1 MDKQGQIASK
11 MVEIYLG
18 SIVIMIIVFS
28 SFFFSGMLVAR
39 ANADAVAVNTGL
51 ECNNN
56 LNAILKSDFI
66 FDEKTSI
73 RLGRS
78 SDIAADLFTIQNYFD
93 ELDFNK
99 FNLQAYN
106 HCPNF
111 NDYEL
116 GKDEILKDM
125 CRDSEDTIQNS
136 NPEGGIIEQECA
148 LVIAQSPDCS
158 DPPCRKFIVMEVY
171 E

>member
-1 MDKQGQIASK
+1 MHKRGQIASK
-11 MVEIYLG
+11 IVEIYLG
-18 SIVIMIIVFS
+18 SIIIMIIVFS

-78 SDIAADLFTIQNYFD
+78 SDIDADLSTIQTYFE

-99 FNLQAYN
+99 FNLQVYKDCA
-106 HCPNF
+106 NF
-111 NDYEL
+111 NDYEF
-116 GKDEILKDM
+116 GNDDTLKDM
-125 CRDSEDTIQNS
+125 CGYSEEDVQNS
-136 NPEGGIIEQECA
+136 NSEGGIIEQECV
-148 LVIAQSPDCS
+148 LIIAQSPDCS

-171 E
+171 K

>member
-1 MDKQGQIASK
+1 MNKRGQIASK

-18 SIVIMIIVFS
+18 SIIIMIIVFS
-28 SFFFSGMLVAR
+28 SFFFSGMLAAR

-51 ECNNN
+51 ECHNN

-78 SDIAADLFTIQNYFD
+78 SDVDADLSTIQTYFE

-99 FNLQAYN
+99 FNLQVYN
-106 HCPNF
+106 ECPNF

-116 GKDEILKDM
+116 GDYETLKDM
-125 CRDSEDTIQNS
+125 CQDSEEGVQNS
-136 NPEGGIIEQECA
+136 NLAGGIIEQECA

-158 DPPCRKFIVMEVY
+158 EPPCQKFIVMEVY

>member
-18 SIVIMIIVFS
+18 SIIIMIIVFS

-51 ECNNN
+51 ECHNN

-78 SDIAADLFTIQNYFD
+78 SELDADLLAIQNYFD
-93 ELDFNK
+93 ELNFNK
-99 FNLQAYN
+99 FNFSFY
-106 HCPNF
+106 F
-111 NDYEL
+111 SISF
-116 GKDEILKDM
+116 K
-125 CRDSEDTIQNS
+125 
-136 NPEGGIIEQECA
+136 
-148 LVIAQSPDCS
+148 
-158 DPPCRKFIVMEVY
+158 
-171 E
+171 